1 MKSIGL
7 GLHTGMGARELIGW
21 CKKGERAGFDSVW
34 ISEDPYFR
42 DAFSLIG
49 LAASATKK
57 VSVATGI
64 VNVYTRSPVYMA
76 MAADTVDEV
85 SRGRLILG
93 VGRGVKSL
101 IEDEMHIPYGSH
113 IEHMEEYIQCTKKL
127 LAGERVTYDGNE
139 VKLTNAK
146 LRFPPVRRKIPIL
159 LAAMG
164 PKMLRLAFTQ
174 ADGAILNSCT
184 SVRHARYAAGILRS
198 IRTGGTKKQLVCSLW
213 ASIDEDVQR
222 AYESVRRSVGFLLS
236 IPTFGEV
243 FLRRSGLPLDL
254 LPELREA
261 FRWEEK
267 VGDPMWH
274 LEHADAK
281 RVKELVDDEIVDTL
295 TVCGDAEVCRKRMRE
310 YYDAGVDTVVMNP
323 MTQKTFAKALLL
335 PFKGLQ
341 AS

>member
-1 MKSIGL
+1 
-7 GLHTGMGARELIGW
+7 MGARELIGW

-76 MAADTVDEV
+76 MAAATVDEV

>member
-76 MAADTVDEV
+76 MAAATVDEV

-164 PKMLRLAFTQ
+164 PKMIRLAFTQ

>member
-76 MAADTVDEV
+76 MAAATVDEV

-213 ASIDEDVQR
+213 TSIDEDVQR

>member
-76 MAADTVDEV
+76 MAAATVDEV

-101 IEDEMHIPYGSH
+101 IEDEMHIAYGSH

-213 ASIDEDVQR
+213 TSIDEDVQR

>member
-76 MAADTVDEV
+76 MVAATVDEV

-213 ASIDEDVQR
+213 TSIDEDVQR